1 MTYADCA
8 CTRSSNESRTPT
20 ATTSRPSDSRSRCSS
35 DRNLDPSTMTA
46 GRMTYDL
53 RRLRLHQIIERI
65 PHTNRYHVTPFGL
78 QVAMFFSRTY
88 SRLLRTGLS
97 EIGDPIP

>member
-1 MTYADCA
+1 MTGQ
-8 CTRSSNESRTPT
+8 TPVRSSTLTPT
-20 ATTSRPSDSRSRCSS
+20 VAS
-35 DRNLDPSTMTA
+35 A
-46 GRMTYDL
+46 GKAHFNTGTYDL

-97 EIGDPIP
+97 EICDPIPIGCRSIGGTYAGAGMTPRA

>member
-1 MTYADCA
+1 
-8 CTRSSNESRTPT
+8 
-20 ATTSRPSDSRSRCSS
+20 
-35 DRNLDPSTMTA
+35 MTA

-65 PHTNRYHVTPFGL
+65 PHTNRYHVTPFGF
-78 QVAMFFSRTY
+78 QVAIFFTRTY

-97 EIGDPIP
+97 EIRDPIPINTPLRRQFDRLDQRSATTSTNSTSPPET